1 MGVRT
6 DTGKAGPGRRR
17 VVITGMGV
25 VTGFGRGVDR
35 FWEGVSNGRS
45 AIRRMESWTAEEWPC
60 QVASAVPE
68 GDPAEPGRPLL
79 LARLALREALEQAG
93 FSNGRDAGLAS
104 AIGWDNPPLET
115 ILAWTRG
122 KKTAATDLYR
132 VGAGHDL
139 LREEFGFDGPE
150 RTSMSACAAS
160 TQVIGDA
167 ACTIALGRADMMVA
181 GGADSRLNLCGLLGY
196 ARLGALSTGWNRD
209 PAAASRPF
217 AADRDGFVMGEG
229 AAFLVLEERE
239 RALRRGATVWA
250 EVAGWASTCD
260 AFRVTDPHPDGD
272 GSSRCIELA
281 LASAGIGPESIDY
294 INAHGTGTPANDR
307 AEYRALRRV
316 FGDKLDRTPVSSIKS
331 MIGHFSMAAGS
342 IEAICSAI
350 TLKKSWI
357 CPTLNA
363 ENLDPEFSGDFVVGR
378 GRSVP
383 VSWVLK
389 NSFGFG
395 GQNSCLVLRRA
406 DL

>member
-1 MGVRT
+1 
-6 DTGKAGPGRRR
+6 
-17 VVITGMGV
+17 
-25 VTGFGRGVDR
+25 
-35 FWEGVSNGRS
+35 
-45 AIRRMESWTAEEWPC
+45 
-60 QVASAVPE
+60 
-68 GDPAEPGRPLL
+68 
-79 LARLALREALEQAG
+79 
-93 FSNGRDAGLAS
+93 
-104 AIGWDNPPLET
+104 
-115 ILAWTRG
+115 
-122 KKTAATDLYR
+122 
-132 VGAGHDL
+132 
-139 LREEFGFDGPE
+139 
-150 RTSMSACAAS
+150 
-160 TQVIGDA
+160 
-167 ACTIALGRADMMVA
+167 MVA